1 MARKITVSHKT
12 AKISINENNE
22 NDFKKD
28 DDERRETGDRMMKV
42 MKMIHLRRRTVKM
55 NTYRISHS
63 KISLRAVASSP

>member
-55 NTYRISHS
+55 NTYRI
-63 KISLRAVASSP
+63 